1 MSTTLV
7 KSVPLGDFVEI
18 SVLTPGW
25 EARLHA
31 LVKQNRPIKFDM
43 YPHPDIFQTFQARIQ
58 QQGYSTLVPEND
70 RWQHFLMPNSKPSA
84 A

>member
-7 KSVPLGDFVEI
+7 KSVPLGDFVEL

-31 LVKQNRPIKFDM
+31 LVKQNQPIKFDM
-43 YPHPDIFQTFQARIQ
+43 YPQSNIFQNFQDRLQ
-58 QQGYSTLVPEND
+58 QQGYTVLIPEND
-70 RWQHFLMPNSKPSA
+70 RWQHFLMPHPQPSA